1 MAQFWFG
8 IRWSDIQEI
17 GSQTRKTY
25 KGLESWAMGTLD
37 FFPNQFGGFQMC
49 IPLKGHWTSITF
61 ILSIS
66 NSIEDFKLNLNQNF

>member
-1 MAQFWFG
+1 MGHDSIYGVTKSNRIIYIIKWHNFDLVL
-8 IRWSDIQEI
+8 SDIQEI

-25 KGLESWAMGTLD
+25 TGLESWAMGTLD

-61 ILSIS
+61 I
-66 NSIEDFKLNLNQNF
+66 